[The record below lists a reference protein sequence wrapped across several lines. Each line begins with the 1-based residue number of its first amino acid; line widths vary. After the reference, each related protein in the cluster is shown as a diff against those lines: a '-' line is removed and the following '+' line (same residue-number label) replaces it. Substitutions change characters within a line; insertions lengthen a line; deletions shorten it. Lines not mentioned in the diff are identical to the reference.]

1 MRKTANDL
9 ERQLATAS
17 EAADQY
23 RDALSALAKSETEA
37 LKDMTPEMRRQMEVA
52 KDDTYNL
59 YLAYYFGWTGYEN
72 GAWKEKAGLQ
82 RYAQET
88 EQTARDYA
96 RQLRKC
102 DQAA

>member
-37 LKDMTPEMRRQMEVA
+37 VKDMTPEMRRQMEVA
-52 KDDTYNL
+52 KERMKKYQNV
-59 YLAYYFGWTGYEN
+59 YSKLA
-72 GAWKEKAGLQ
+72 K
-82 RYAQET
+82 
-88 EQTARDYA
+88 
-96 RQLRKC
+96 
-102 DQAA
+102 